1 MKSLI
6 FILLFL
12 LTHVLFASNS
22 QNYLGTIGK
31 YKVVFHLEKGNKNT
45 VLGYY
50 YYENRGINITIKG
63 ISDHSNITIYEIDSK
78 GDTSSI
84 IKMKQLGN
92 KLVGTWKKK
101 KSRLTY
107 NVSLI
112 ETKYNIPDI
121 PSNIEGVYV
130 NNEETKCNLQ
140 LTISF
145 SEGEYFYKLKTPIR
159 TLSDKVTFFRDLE
172 EQKVYINL
180 EGIEWAESL
189 GSIDENG
196 NPKNP
201 VHDTQKGI
209 EGELAGDY
217 IYIQNYGNS
226 MNYYVK
232 LEDCKD
238 KYVFLKKP

>member
-6 FILLFL
+6 FIFLFL
-12 LTHVLFASNS
+12 LTHVLIASNS

-63 ISDHSNITIYEIDSK
+63 ISNHNIITIYEIDTK

-92 KLVGTWKKK
+92 KLVGTWKKM
-101 KSRLTY
+101 KSKLTY
-107 NVSLI
+107 NASLI
-112 ETKYNIPDI
+112 ETNYNIPDI

-130 NNEETKCNLQ
+130 KDEETKCNLQ

-145 SEGEYFYKLKTPIR
+145 SEGEFFYKLQTPSR
-159 TLSDKVTFFRDLE
+159 TLSDKVSFFRDLD
-172 EQKVYINL
+172 EQIVYINL
-180 EGIEWAESL
+180 DGIEWAESL
-189 GSIDENG
+189 GGIDENG

-201 VHDTQKGI
+201 VNDTQKGI
-209 EGELAGDY
+209 EGVLSGDS

-232 LEDCKD
+232 LAECED
-238 KYVFLKKP
+238 KYLFLKKQ